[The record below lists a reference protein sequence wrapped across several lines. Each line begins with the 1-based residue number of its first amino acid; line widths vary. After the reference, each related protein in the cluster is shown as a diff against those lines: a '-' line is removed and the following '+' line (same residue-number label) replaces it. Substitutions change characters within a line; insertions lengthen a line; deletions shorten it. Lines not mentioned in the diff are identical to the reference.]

1 MDPRWKPSRLAR
13 AFTLLGRCEESVR
26 IFWGSHGPMA
36 ATRGLTVVP
45 SETSFRVKTPTN
57 THTLYVHCI
66 YIYIHKYI
74 YTYIHRYIYTY
85 KIICYIHTHTYTS
98 GIQGT
103 HVVHPRQAF
112 TSLQPLQCCVDYPQ
126 HVRTQGVRIGFL
138 LTVLRPQPQELLL
151 INMLVSIIY
160 PIIAHHVCISM
171 YIIQIHIIQYYKY
184 YIYTYI
190 YIHIH
195 IWPGMIS

>member
-1 MDPRWKPSRLAR
+1 
-13 AFTLLGRCEESVR
+13 
-26 IFWGSHGPMA
+26 MA

-57 THTLYVHCI
+57 THTLYVHC
-66 YIYIHKYI
+66 K
-74 YTYIHRYIYTY
+74 YTYIHIYIYNYMLHTY
-85 KIICYIHTHTYTS
+85 TYTS

-138 LTVLRPQPQELLL
+138 LTVLRPQPQKLLL
-151 INMLVSIIY
+151 INMLISIIY
-160 PIIAHHVCISM
+160 PIIAHHVCIRM

-184 YIYTYI
+184 IYILYIYIYTYI
-190 YIHIH
+190 HI
-195 IWPGMIS
+195 

>member
-1 MDPRWKPSRLAR
+1 ML
-13 AFTLLGRCEESVR
+13 
-26 IFWGSHGPMA
+26 
-36 ATRGLTVVP
+36 
-45 SETSFRVKTPTN
+45 
-57 THTLYVHCI
+57 
-66 YIYIHKYI
+66 
-74 YTYIHRYIYTY
+74 
-85 KIICYIHTHTYTS
+85 HTHTYTS

-138 LTVLRPQPQELLL
+138 LTVLRPQPQKLLL
-151 INMLVSIIY
+151 INMLISIIY

-184 YIYTYI
+184 IYILYI
-190 YIHIH
+190 YIHIS
-195 IWPGMIS
+195 ISDLG

>member
-1 MDPRWKPSRLAR
+1 ML
-13 AFTLLGRCEESVR
+13 
-26 IFWGSHGPMA
+26 
-36 ATRGLTVVP
+36 
-45 SETSFRVKTPTN
+45 
-57 THTLYVHCI
+57 
-66 YIYIHKYI
+66 
-74 YTYIHRYIYTY
+74 
-85 KIICYIHTHTYTS
+85 HTHTYTS

-138 LTVLRPQPQELLL
+138 LTVLRPQPQKLLL

-190 YIHIH
+190 YIYTYPYLTWDDKLACPEAMPIQVDAGFQQCQRVPHLRLAGGSRPPVCH
-195 IWPGMIS
+195 KNLDLTNSLNWT